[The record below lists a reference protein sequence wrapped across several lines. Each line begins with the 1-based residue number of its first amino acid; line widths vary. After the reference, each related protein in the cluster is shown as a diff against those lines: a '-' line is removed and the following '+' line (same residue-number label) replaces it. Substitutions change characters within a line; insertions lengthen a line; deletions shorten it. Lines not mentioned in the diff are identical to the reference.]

1 MNFNTLVAP
10 GFAGDDADI
19 GFCNPE
25 GFGDKGNQMFV
36 GFAIHRRSS
45 DAQFYTI
52 AQCFCE
58 AVSGSTRLHT
68 DIEQQIITLPLKK
81 HVCPFLVRY
90 ETSSYA
96 KSSCSWMHYHITQR
110 SQRRRG
116 RYYDVH
122 RFRHNVGWIRR

>member
-58 AVSGSTRLHT
+58 AVTGGAWLHP
-68 DIEQQIITLPLKK
+68 DIEHKIIILPLKK
-81 HVCPFLVRY
+81 HGCSPVNAVVGNISF
-90 ETSSYA
+90 TA
-96 KSSCSWMHYHITQR
+96 KTQR
-110 SQRRRG
+110 TQRL
-116 RYYDVH
+116 
-122 RFRHNVGWIRR
+122 